1 MNPKERIDALLAGK
15 QPDRTPVAAW
25 RHFYDMEYLPE
36 LFVSATVAFQRK
48 FGWDFVKINP
58 RASYHIEGWGAQYVP
73 SKNPLDKPQRL
84 SFPVGLPSDWEKIEE
99 LPLGSGVLAAELLTV
114 SQISKKLGKSVYKF
128 MTVFSPLSIAG
139 DLVGTEAQLVRDM
152 QESPLLV
159 QEALEEITKTFVR
172 FSVDCLN
179 AGADGVFFATTEWAS
194 KNVLTEEE
202 YRKFGRPYDLEVI
215 EAVRGVGGKII
226 LHVCEPNNLLSL
238 FSDYPVDMVSWAASD
253 RSNPALSDGYSLF
266 KKPVIGGIDHTSS
279 LMLGRK
285 EALVGSV
292 RPILTLLKNIPAVL
306 GPECAL
312 PPATPEENLLALRQ
326 LVEKSGGGRKAVAG
340 ARPVRKAAGSK
351 KARTARLKRKVQKSA
366 SGKEVKR
373 KKRKR

>member
-1 MNPKERIDALLAGK
+1 MTAKDRIDALLAGK

-25 RHFYDMEYLPE
+25 RHFYHMEYSPE
-36 LFVSATVAFQRK
+36 LFISATVGFQRK
-48 FGWDFVKINP
+48 FNWDFVKINP
-58 RASYHIEGWGAQYVP
+58 RASYHVEGWGAQYVP
-73 SKNPLDKPQRL
+73 PKNPLDKPQRL

-114 SQISKKLGKSVYKF
+114 SKISKKLGKSVYKF
-128 MTVFSPLSIAG
+128 MTIFSPLSIAG

-179 AGADGVFFATTEWAS
+179 AGADGIFFATTEWAS
-194 KNVLTEEE
+194 KNVLTEED

-215 EAVRGVGGKII
+215 EAVRGVGGKVI
-226 LHVCEPNNLLSL
+226 LHVCEPNNMLSL
-238 FSDYPVDMVSWAASD
+238 FTDYPMDMVNWAASD
-253 RSNPALSDGYSLF
+253 RSNATLSEGYSLF
-266 KKPVIGGIDHTSS
+266 KRPVIGGIDHTSS

-285 EALVGSV
+285 EALVGAV
-292 RPILTLLKNIPAVL
+292 RPALAMLKNLPAVL

-312 PPATPEENLLALRQ
+312 PPAMPEENLMALRQ
-326 LVEKSGGGRKAVAG
+326 LVEKSAG
-340 ARPVRKAAGSK
+340 
-351 KARTARLKRKVQKSA
+351 KRKVAVKARPKRAVKKSA
-366 SGKEVKR
+366 KRKKISRPKGKKSKTKR
-373 KKRKR
+373 KKR

>member
-1 MNPKERIDALLAGK
+1 MTPKDRIDALLAGR
-15 QPDRTPVAAW
+15 QPDRMPVAAW
-25 RHFYDMEYLPE
+25 RHFYHMEYSPE
-36 LFVSATVAFQRK
+36 LFVSATVGFQRK
-48 FGWDFVKINP
+48 FNWDFVKINP

-73 SKNPLDKPQRL
+73 PKNPLDKPQRL

-99 LPLGSGVLAAELLTV
+99 LPLGSGVLAAELLTI

-179 AGADGVFFATTEWAS
+179 AGVNGIFFATTEWAS
-194 KNVLTEEE
+194 KNTLTEED

-215 EAVRGVGGKII
+215 EAVRGVGGKVI
-226 LHVCEPNNLLSL
+226 LHVCEPNNMLSL
-238 FSDYPVDMVSWAASD
+238 FTDYPVDMVNWAASD
-253 RSNPALSDGYSLF
+253 RSNANLSEGYNLF

-279 LMLGRK
+279 LLLGRK
-285 EALVGSV
+285 EALVGAV
-292 RPILTLLKNIPAVL
+292 RPALTLLKNLPAVF

-312 PPATPEENLLALRQ
+312 PPAMPEENLMALRQ
-326 LVEKSGGGRKAVAG
+326 LVEKSGGTRKPKAK
-340 ARPVRKAAGSK
+340 ARP
-351 KARTARLKRKVQKSA
+351 KRKVK
-366 SGKEVKR
+366 KEVKGKKKNSKAKG
-373 KKRKR
+373 KKRKTKKGKKK

>member
-1 MNPKERIDALLAGK
+1 MTAKDRIDALLTGK

-25 RHFYDMEYLPE
+25 RHFYHMEFSPE
-36 LFVSATVAFQRK
+36 LFVSATVGFQRK
-48 FGWDFVKINP
+48 FNWDFVKINP
-58 RASYHIEGWGAQYVP
+58 RASYHVEGWGAQYVP
-73 SKNPLDKPQRL
+73 PKNPLDKPQRL
-84 SFPVGLPSDWEKIEE
+84 SYPVGLPSDWEKIEE

-114 SQISKKLGKSVYKF
+114 SKIAKKLGKSVYKF

-179 AGADGVFFATTEWAS
+179 AGADGIFFATTEWAS
-194 KNVLTEEE
+194 KNVLAEED

-215 EAVRGVGGKII
+215 EAVRGVGGKVI
-226 LHVCEPNNLLSL
+226 LHVCEPNNMLSQ
-238 FSDYPVDMVSWAASD
+238 FADYPVDMVNWAASD
-253 RSNPALSDGYSLF
+253 RSNITLSEGYNLF

-279 LMLGRK
+279 LLLGRK
-285 EALVGSV
+285 EALVGAI
-292 RPILTLLKNIPAVL
+292 RPSLALLKSIPAIL

-312 PPATPEENLLALRQ
+312 PPAVPEENLMALRQ
-326 LVEKSGGGRKAVAG
+326 LVENSAAS
-340 ARPVRKAAGSK
+340 RKAATKSRPKRAVKKTAKRKKVSKPNRKKGK
-351 KARTARLKRKVQKSA
+351 KA
-366 SGKEVKR
+366 KR
-373 KKRKR
+373 KKR

>member
-1 MNPKERIDALLAGK
+1 MTAKDRIDALLAGK

-25 RHFYDMEYLPE
+25 RHFYQMEYSPE
-36 LFVSATVAFQRK
+36 LFVSATVGFQRK
-48 FGWDFVKINP
+48 FNWDFVKINP
-58 RASYHIEGWGAQYVP
+58 RASYHVEGWGAQYVP
-73 SKNPLDKPQRL
+73 PKNPLDKPQRL

-99 LPLGSGVLAAELLTV
+99 LPLGAGVLAAELLTV
-114 SQISKKLGKSVYKF
+114 SKISKKLGKSVYKF
-128 MTVFSPLSIAG
+128 MTIFSPLSIAG

-194 KNVLTEEE
+194 KNVLTEED

-215 EAVRGVGGKII
+215 EAVRGVGGKVI
-226 LHVCEPNNLLSL
+226 LHICEPNNMLSL
-238 FSDYPVDMVSWAASD
+238 FTDYPVDMVNWAASD
-253 RSNPALSDGYSLF
+253 RSNPTLSEGYNLF

-279 LMLGRK
+279 LLLGRK
-285 EALVGSV
+285 EALVGAA
-292 RPILTLLKNIPAVL
+292 RPVLAMLKNLPAVL

-312 PPATPEENLLALRQ
+312 PPAMPEENLMALRQ
-326 LVEKSGGGRKAVAG
+326 LVEKSGGS
-340 ARPVRKAAGSK
+340 RKAAAKSRPKRAVKKTAKRKKVSKPNRKKGK
-351 KARTARLKRKVQKSA
+351 KA
-366 SGKEVKR
+366 KR
-373 KKRKR
+373 KKR

>member
-1 MNPKERIDALLAGK
+1 MTAKERIDALLSGRA
-15 QPDRTPVAAW
+15 PDRIPVAAW
-25 RHFYDMEYLPE
+25 RHFYHMEYSPE

-48 FGWDFVKINP
+48 FSWDFVKINP
-58 RASYHIEGWGAQYVP
+58 RASYHVEGWGAQYVP
-73 SKNPLDKPQRL
+73 PKNPLDKPQRL

-114 SQISKKLGKSVYKF
+114 SKIAKKLGKSVYKF

-179 AGADGVFFATTEWAS
+179 AGADGIFFATTEWAS
-194 KNVLTEEE
+194 KNILTEED
-202 YRKFGRPYDLEVI
+202 YRKFGRPYDLEVM

-226 LHVCEPNNLLSL
+226 LHVCEPNNMLSQ
-238 FSDYPVDMVSWAASD
+238 FADYPVDMVNWAASD
-253 RSNPALSDGYSLF
+253 RSNATLSEGYNLF

-279 LMLGRK
+279 LLLGRR
-285 EALVGSV
+285 EALVGAV
-292 RPILTLLKNIPAVL
+292 RPTLALLKGLPAIL

-312 PPATPEENLLALRQ
+312 PPAMPEENLMALRQ
-326 LVEKSGGGRKAVAG
+326 LGEKSGGGRRAAAKV
-340 ARPVRKAAGSK
+340 RPVRKARK
-351 KARTARLKRKVQKSA
+351 TLKRRKKTTKSK
-366 SGKEVKR
+366 GKKSQAKRR
-373 KKRKR
+373 KKR

>member
-1 MNPKERIDALLAGK
+1 MTAKDRIGALLAGK
-15 QPDRTPVAAW
+15 QPDRTPVVAW
-25 RHFYDMEYLPE
+25 RHFYQMEYSPE
-36 LFVSATVAFQRK
+36 LFVSATVGFQRK
-48 FGWDFVKINP
+48 FNWDFVKINP
-58 RASYHIEGWGAQYVP
+58 RASYHVEGWGAQYVP
-73 SKNPLDKPQRL
+73 PKNPLDKPQRL

-114 SQISKKLGKSVYKF
+114 SKICKKLGKSVYKF

-179 AGADGVFFATTEWAS
+179 AGANGIFFATTEWAS
-194 KNVLTEEE
+194 RNVLTEED

-215 EAVRGVGGKII
+215 EAVRGVGGRVI
-226 LHVCEPNNLLSL
+226 LHVCEPNNMLSL
-238 FSDYPVDMVSWAASD
+238 FTDYPVDMVNWAATE
-253 RSNPALSDGYSLF
+253 RSNLTLSEGYNLF

-285 EALVGSV
+285 EALVGAV
-292 RPILTLLKNIPAVL
+292 RPALALLKNLPAVL

-312 PPATPEENLLALRQ
+312 PPAMPEENLTALRQ
-326 LVEKSGGGRKAVAG
+326 LVEKSAG
-340 ARPVRKAAGSK
+340 
-351 KARTARLKRKVQKSA
+351 KRKVAVKARSKRAVKKSA
-366 SGKEVKR
+366 KRKKTPKSKGKKSKRAKR
-373 KKRKR
+373 KKR